1 MNILVFHIDGKL
13 MNLAVMRIVAHH
25 REIGDRVEVRKLS
38 ELDELAPS
46 AFADIEPRFDD
57 PTWDLVYASILFE
70 RSRPIIPRLEQ
81 LYPGILVGGTGTY
94 ELGRTLADVGI
105 QDGPIDYDAYPE
117 CTHSIGFAMR
127 GCRYKCDFCVVPR
140 KEGRP
145 RFNNSIEEI
154 WRWADPADP
163 RRPKRHDRDVLLLDN
178 DFFGNPRW
186 KETIAAIRDGK
197 FRVSIVQGF
206 NVRILS
212 DEQAEAVASI
222 NYRSMDFHERRLY
235 MAWDSL
241 ADERHVFRGF
251 DRLIKYGVKP
261 DHLMVY
267 MLIGYAP
274 GETHADRDR
283 RRQRLRDYG
292 ARPYPMPFRK
302 TDELVGF
309 ARWVC
314 GAYDKRIP
322 WEKWQAAHYSPRRL
336 GDRFTLPMFGE
347 SK

>member
-1 MNILVFHIDGKL
+1 MATVNVLVFHIDGKL
-13 MNLAVMRIVAHH
+13 ENLAVMRIVAHH
-25 REIGDRVEVRKLS
+25 RELGDRVEVRKLRD
-38 ELDELAPS
+38 LDSLEPS
-46 AFADIEPRFDD
+46 AYADIEPRFDD
-57 PTWDLVYASILFE
+57 PAWDRVYASILFE
-70 RSRPIIPRLEQ
+70 RTRPLLPRLEQ
-81 LYPGILVGGTGTY
+81 LYPGIVIGGTGSY
-94 ELGRTLADVGI
+94 SLGRTLADVGI
-105 QDGPIDYDAYPE
+105 PDGPIDYAAYPD
-117 CTHSIGFAMR
+117 CKHSIGFAMR

-145 RFNNSIEEI
+145 RFNSTIDDI
-154 WRWADPADP
+154 WRGPGHP
-163 RRPKRHDRDVLLLDN
+163 RDLLLLDN

-186 KETIAAIRDGK
+186 EETITAIRESK

-222 NYRSMDFHERRLY
+222 NYRSMDFEAKRLY
-235 MAWDSL
+235 MAWDSI
-241 ADERHVFRGF
+241 ADEWHVFRGF
-251 DRLIKYGVKP
+251 DRLLKYGVKP

-274 GETHADRDR
+274 GETHEDRDR

-292 ARPYPMPFRK
+292 ARPYPMPFRR

-314 GAYDKRIP
+314 GAYDKRVP
-322 WEKWQAAHYSPRRL
+322 WEAWKAAHYSPRRL
-336 GDRFTLPMFGE
+336 GDRFSLPLFGG
-347 SK
+347 SS